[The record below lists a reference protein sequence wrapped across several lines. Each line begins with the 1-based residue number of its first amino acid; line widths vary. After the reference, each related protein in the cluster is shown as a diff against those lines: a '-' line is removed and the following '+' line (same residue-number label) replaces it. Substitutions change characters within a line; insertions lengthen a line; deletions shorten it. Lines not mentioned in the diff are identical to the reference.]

1 MDKEIQFIPD
11 IEMQP
16 IHVMQT
22 LSQTTDWGLMQSNI
36 PGAWAYTEGEG
47 ITIAV
52 LDTGVWDHSDLRD
65 NLLPALNFS
74 GESDNKDWNGHG
86 CIAPFDKI
94 FIQGFGI
101 TTIQD
106 FYENSKPEYVYV
118 DNKDGFTIK
127 KIENQN
133 LLVLSFNDNKF
144 EMNKITAVHELNH
157 IGEVYKVKTNSSE
170 MTLTPW
176 HPIYIQDGATYK
188 KVRAEELKVGDNLYS
203 VTPTEINFNNS
214 KLFYSSKFECIYCG
228 YISRGS
234 KRNQCKKCNKCK
246 WQKQVDTFIE
256 LDEDLAFLAGLI
268 ISDGHVMKLE
278 NSIEFCGNDI
288 NLVNICF
295 DLFEKIFN
303 VTPRRLNDKNRNSYR
318 IRANCVEL
326 KEFFINQLGIPQGSK
341 SLLISLPDIFKK
353 CSDSIFSA
361 FIAGVIEGDGHIDK
375 SNWRIRICSGSKTFV
390 DDLKLNLKFRGI
402 KSSIHSFNQ
411 QWTEN
416 LGYHIKFN
424 ATPLIAKNL
433 KIKTSD
439 RFIPVARKYEKIQ
452 EIYVDFY
459 QGKLYDLT
467 VENTSNYIANGF
479 VVSNTHC
486 AGIIAAAN
494 NDFGV
499 VGIAPKAK
507 ILPVK
512 VLGNGGNGSYDNI
525 IAGINAAVDCNVD
538 IISMSLGASSAP
550 PELYTAIKRAA
561 DAGVILIAAAGN
573 DAGAVNYPARF
584 EEVIAVAA
592 LDARGNMA
600 HFSSHGPE
608 VDAIAPGVDI
618 YSTYKDNGY
627 AKLNG
632 TSQACPFIAGVCAL
646 MLAWTRKNPSLK
658 PICDYKDMLQRLDD
672 VSSLESQNITIG
684 RTGDWGFGVPKY
696 ANMKFN

>member
-16 IHVMQT
+16 VHVMQT

-86 CIAPFDKI
+86 
-94 FIQGFGI
+94 
-101 TTIQD
+101 
-106 FYENSKPEYVYV
+106 
-118 DNKDGFTIK
+118 
-127 KIENQN
+127 
-133 LLVLSFNDNKF
+133 
-144 EMNKITAVHELNH
+144 
-157 IGEVYKVKTNSSE
+157 
-170 MTLTPW
+170 
-176 HPIYIQDGATYK
+176 
-188 KVRAEELKVGDNLYS
+188 
-203 VTPTEINFNNS
+203 
-214 KLFYSSKFECIYCG
+214 
-228 YISRGS
+228 
-234 KRNQCKKCNKCK
+234 
-246 WQKQVDTFIE
+246 
-256 LDEDLAFLAGLI
+256 
-268 ISDGHVMKLE
+268 
-278 NSIEFCGNDI
+278 
-288 NLVNICF
+288 
-295 DLFEKIFN
+295 
-303 VTPRRLNDKNRNSYR
+303 
-318 IRANCVEL
+318 
-326 KEFFINQLGIPQGSK
+326 
-341 SLLISLPDIFKK
+341 
-353 CSDSIFSA
+353 
-361 FIAGVIEGDGHIDK
+361 
-375 SNWRIRICSGSKTFV
+375 
-390 DDLKLNLKFRGI
+390 
-402 KSSIHSFNQ
+402 
-411 QWTEN
+411 
-416 LGYHIKFN
+416 
-424 ATPLIAKNL
+424 
-433 KIKTSD
+433 
-439 RFIPVARKYEKIQ
+439 
-452 EIYVDFY
+452 
-459 QGKLYDLT
+459 
-467 VENTSNYIANGF
+467 
-479 VVSNTHC
+479 THC

-550 PELYTAIKRAA
+550 PELYTAIKRAT
-561 DAGVILIAAAGN
+561 DAGVILVAAAGN

>member
-74 GESDNKDWNGHG
+74 GESDDKDWNGHG
-86 CIAPFDKI
+86 CILPDDKL
-94 FIQGFGI
+94 FVKNLGI
-101 TTIQD
+101 VSIQD
-106 FYENSKPEYVYV
+106 LYQKTIPNSISV
-118 DNKDGFTIK
+118 DSKDGFVIK
-127 KIENQN
+127 HIEDEKIQ
-133 LLVLSFNDNKF
+133 LLSFNNGSF
-144 EMNKITAVHELNH
+144 ENNIITALHELTY
-157 IGEVYKVKTNSSE
+157 IGDLYQVKTNSSSIS
-170 MTLTPW
+170 LTPW
-176 HPIYIQDGATYK
+176 HPVYIKEGQGYK
-188 KVRAEELKVGDNLYS
+188 KVRADQLNLGDNILT
-203 VTPTEINFNNS
+203 VTPTNIKTANK
-214 KLFYSSKFECIYCG
+214 KLFYSSKFECKFCNYV
-228 YISRGS
+228 SRGN
-234 KRNQCKKCNKCK
+234 KRSQCKKCNKYN
-246 WQKQVDTFIE
+246 WQQQINTYIE
-256 LDEDLAFLAGLI
+256 LDENLAFLAGLI

-288 NLVNICF
+288 NLINICS
-295 DLFEKIFN
+295 DLFQSIFDVQPKHLKTN
-303 VTPRRLNDKNRNSYR
+303 KPNLHRF
-318 IRANCVEL
+318 RARCVEL
-326 KEFFINQLGIPQGSK
+326 KRFFVEQLGISAGNK
-341 SLLISLPDIFKK
+341 SLSITFPEVFKDS
-353 CSDSIFSA
+353 SDSVFSA
-361 FIAGVIEGDGHIDK
+361 FIAGLIEGDGNIDK
-375 SNWRIRICSGSKTFV
+375 NWRIRICSGSVDFV
-390 DDLKLNLKFRGI
+390 NELQENLRFRGI
-402 KSSIHSFNQ
+402 KSSIHAFNQ

-416 LGYHIKFN
+416 KGYHLKFS
-424 ATPLIAKNL
+424 ATKLIADHL
-433 KIKTSD
+433 KIKKSE
-439 RFIPVARKYEKIQ
+439 RNIPVARNFEKIT
-452 EIYVDFY
+452 EININYY
-459 QGKLYDLT
+459 SGKLYDVT
-467 VENTSNYIANGF
+467 VDKTSNYIANGY

-499 VGIAPKAK
+499 VGVAPKAK

-550 PELYTAIKRAA
+550 PELYTAIKRAT
-561 DAGVILIAAAGN
+561 DAGVIMIAAAGN